1 MNRFKYLTLYLLSLA
16 VVPVLQAR
24 EFVGLNNGG
33 GQGNGGGQRT
43 TQTSSYRNSCIE
55 SRAETDLNINNVR
68 ARLRAGGD
76 VWWNG
81 NIARYVVP
89 NVDPA
94 SGEPEVSS
102 IYAGAIWLGAY
113 DDGGNLILAA
123 QTYRSGGND
132 YWTGPL
138 DTTTGTTEKAICEN
152 WDRHFRVL
160 GADIDALR
168 ADFLA
173 PDANGQSDFTVDS
186 RPSRA
191 LLGWPGRGNPHFS
204 AIYGFDLP
212 DQDLAPFIEA
222 PGREDGIYDPYDGDH
237 PVIEVAGCGNNYF
250 APVYADEMIWWVFN
264 DRGNLHSQ
272 SNGLPM
278 SMEVQ
283 ALAFAYRTT
292 DAINNMT
299 FYRYKLL
306 NRNSLRLRDTYFS
319 LWTDPDLGC
328 FNDDQ
333 IGCDTLTGMG
343 YVYNADNNDDATCG
357 AQGLGYGTTI
367 PALGVDYFRGPLDSA
382 GNQIGLSAFQY
393 HVNQAGPTG
402 DPNSALGYYRLMSGF
417 WPDGTAVSYG
427 GNGYNTNITAQT
439 PYVFPSFPNDQSPGA
454 WSMCNGGTTGA
465 GDFRFLHTSGPFVL
479 LPGATNELISGVVW
493 VPEIPDYPCPSLR
506 ELVTADVL
514 AQNLFDDCFKIT
526 DGPDAP
532 YADVIEME
540 NELILNLSYVPSQ
553 NNYQLGYREE
563 PARLRGLPD
572 SAYVFE
578 GYKIYQVKDPNA
590 SVTDL
595 DDPAKSRLLFQTDVR
610 NGVNKITNW
619 TVFPDEDIRAFI
631 PQIMVDGEDKGI
643 KHTFQITE
651 DKFASGDPKLINHKP
666 YYFCVVAYGYNEYEP
681 YNSATNE
688 GQALPYLQG
697 RRNFR
702 IYTGIPRNNSPE
714 YYGAVINAKYGDRP
728 EITRIDGRGNGGG
741 LFLDFADRASAEQEI
756 FNSNRIGK
764 VTYAEGKGPIDVKV
778 VDPLR
783 VAPGVFQLYIGDKN
797 YGWNRDSV
805 AGQPVFTPVPPA
817 SVAANYVMTDSLFW
831 VLKKKDDASKIW
843 FSYQPLTTNY
853 EQFIPEIG
861 LSFNIEQIA
870 TPGSGGVSGFI
881 GASRE
886 YTDSATAIRWY
897 KGVLDESTGKFNI
910 LKTGNAQVDQA
921 LDPNEDY
928 SDAVGGWYPVLL
940 ADCKYRADEFHFS
953 MNQIQDPNNTGNSFC
968 DVWRPSNLNR
978 VLSRQRNVNVV
989 LTPDQ
994 SKWSRCIVVE
1004 SGNHYYSTG
1013 LGFGTLPSGK
1023 KQLEWKNNQASIGKD
1038 GLPDNTGNGM
1048 SWFPGYAYDV
1058 ETGERLNVLFGEN
1071 SFLNGN
1077 FFDPVLYE
1085 KAARGNDMI
1094 YNPTDLAQIG
1104 FDFGN
1109 EVSYLSSVLGG
1120 QHVLYVANTPYDE
1133 CQSLID
1139 VYNLPPN
1146 PLLTPPY
1153 RILKDN
1159 YLIWGSIGYMELG
1172 TTMDGAK
1179 ENIPPSEVTFKLR
1192 VATPYN
1198 VFNATNENTTYPL
1211 YEFSLDSYTPTK
1223 QDQTAAESALD
1234 LINIVPNPYYAY
1246 SDYEVTEVDNV
1257 IKVTNL
1263 PPRCDVRIYS
1273 IDGRFIRQ
1281 YNVSQDYNS
1290 TTRSGIARIG
1300 AFGSGDVENQI
1311 TTSLN
1316 WDLKNTAGVPVSSG
1330 VYLVHV
1336 VVPEVGE
1343 RVLKSFIINRA
1354 FDAQKL

>member
-16 VVPVLQAR
+16 IAPSLQAR
-24 EFVGLNNGG
+24 EFVGHNGG
-33 GQGNGGGQRT
+33 QGGGQRT
-43 TQTSSYRNSCIE
+43 TTVPPTGNFRNACIE

-94 SGEPEVSS
+94 SGQPEVSS
-102 IYAGAIWLGAY
+102 LYAGAIWLGAY

-138 DTTTGTTEKAICEN
+138 DTATGTTDKATCEN

-173 PDANGQSDFTVDS
+173 PDANGQSDFTVDT

-191 LLGWPGRGNPHFS
+191 LLGWPGRGNPHFA

-212 DQDLAPFIEA
+212 DQDLAPFVEP
-222 PGREDGIYDPYDGDH
+222 PGREDGIYDPFDGDH

-250 APVYADEMIWWVFN
+250 TPVYADEMIWWVFN

-283 ALAFAYRTT
+283 ALAFGYRTT

-306 NRNSLRLRDTYFS
+306 NRNTLRLRDTYFS
-319 LWTDPDLGC
+319 LWSDPDLGC
-328 FNDDQ
+328 FTDDY
-333 IGCDTLTGMG
+333 IGCDTTTGMG

-357 AQGLGYGTTI
+357 AQGLGYGTTV

-382 GNQIGLSAFQY
+382 GNQIGLSGFQY

-427 GNGYNTNITAQT
+427 GNGYNTNVTVRT
-439 PYVFPSFPNDQSPGA
+439 PYVFPSFPTDQNPGA

-465 GDFRFLHTSGPFVL
+465 GDFRFLHTSGPFTL

-493 VPEIPDYPCPSLR
+493 VPELPDYPCPSLR
-506 ELVTADVL
+506 ELVAADVL

-532 YADVIEME
+532 YIDIVEME
-540 NELILNLSYVPSQ
+540 NQLILNLSYVPSQ
-553 NNYQLGYREE
+553 NNYQMGYREE
-563 PARLRGLPD
+563 PAALRGRPD

-578 GYKIYQVKDPNA
+578 GYKIYQVKSANT
-590 SVTDL
+590 SVTEL
-595 DDPAKSRLLFQTDVR
+595 EDPAKARLIYQTDLR
-610 NGVNKITNW
+610 NDVTKVTNW
-619 TVFPDEDIRAFI
+619 TVFDDEDVTAFI
-631 PQIMVDGEDKGI
+631 PKIMVEGENKGV
-643 KHTFQITE
+643 KHTYQVLD
-651 DKFASGDPKLINHKP
+651 DKFASGNGKLVNHKP
-666 YYFCVVAYGYNEYEP
+666 YYYAVVAYGFNEYAP
-681 YNSATNE
+681 YDVSRNE
-688 GQALPYLQG
+688 GQATPYLQG

-714 YYGAVINAKYGDRP
+714 YYGAVVNAKYGDRP
-728 EITRIDGRGNGGG
+728 EITRVDGRGNGGG
-741 LFLDFADRASAEQEI
+741 LFLDFADRAAAEQEI
-756 FNSNRIGK
+756 FANNRIGK
-764 VTYAEGKGPIDVKV
+764 VTYAAGKGPIDVKI

-783 VAPGVFQLYIGDKN
+783 VAPGTFQLYIGDKN
-797 YGWNRDSV
+797 FVWNRDSV
-805 AGQPVFTPVPPA
+805 AGQPVFTPVPPTNL
-817 SVAANYVMTDSLFW
+817 ANNYTMTDSLFW
-831 VLKKKDDASKIW
+831 VLKAKDDNSKIW
-843 FSYQPLTTNY
+843 FSYEPLTTNY
-853 EQFIPEIG
+853 EQFIPELG
-861 LSFNIEQIA
+861 LSLNIEQIA
-870 TPGSGGVSGFI
+870 TPGAGGVSGFI
-881 GASRE
+881 GATRE
-886 YTDSATAIRWY
+886 YTDSMNAVRWY
-897 KGVLDESTGKFNI
+897 RAVTDEGTGRFNI
-910 LKTGNAQVDQA
+910 LKTGNAQVDAA

-928 SDAVGGWYPVLL
+928 STAEGGWYPVLL
-940 ADCKYRADEFHFS
+940 ADCKYRADEFYYS
-953 MNQIQDPNNTGNSFC
+953 LNEIQDPNNTGNSFC
-968 DVWRPSNLNR
+968 DIWRPSNLNR

-994 SKWSRCIVVE
+994 SKWSRCIVTE
-1004 SGNHYYSTG
+1004 SGNHFYSTG
-1013 LGFGTLPSGK
+1013 LGFGALPSGK
-1023 KQLEWKNNQASIGKD
+1023 KQLEWKNNQPSVGKD
-1038 GLPDNTGNGM
+1038 GLPDGTGNGM

-1058 ETGERLNVLFGEN
+1058 ETGERLNVMFGEN

-1077 FFDPVLYE
+1077 FFDPVLYP
-1085 KAARGNDMI
+1085 KGTTGNDMI
-1094 YNPTDLAQIG
+1094 YNPTDLNTVG
-1104 FDFGN
+1104 FGFGN
-1109 EVSYLSSVLGG
+1109 ETGYLANVLGG

-1133 CQSLID
+1133 CQTLIN

-1146 PLLTPPY
+1146 PLLTPVY
-1153 RILKDN
+1153 RILSGN
-1159 YLIWGSIGYMELG
+1159 HLIWGSIGYLQPG
-1172 TTMDGAK
+1172 TNMNGAK
-1179 ENIPPSEVTFKLR
+1179 GNIPPSELTFKLR
-1192 VATPYN
+1192 VGTPYN
-1198 VFNATNENTTYPL
+1198 VFNATNENGRYPL
-1211 YEFSLDSYTPTK
+1211 YEFSLDNYKPTK
-1223 QDQTAAESALD
+1223 QDQTAASSALD
-1234 LINIVPNPYYAY
+1234 LIKIVPNPYYAY
-1246 SDYEVTEVDNV
+1246 ADYEVTEIDNV

-1273 IDGRFIRQ
+1273 LDGRFIRQ
-1281 YNVSQDYNS
+1281 YNVSQDYNGTS
-1290 TTRSGIARIG
+1290 RNGITRLG
-1300 AFGSGDVENQI
+1300 AFGSGEIESQV
-1311 TTSLN
+1311 TTSLD
-1316 WDLKNTAGVPVSSG
+1316 WDLKNVAGVPVASG